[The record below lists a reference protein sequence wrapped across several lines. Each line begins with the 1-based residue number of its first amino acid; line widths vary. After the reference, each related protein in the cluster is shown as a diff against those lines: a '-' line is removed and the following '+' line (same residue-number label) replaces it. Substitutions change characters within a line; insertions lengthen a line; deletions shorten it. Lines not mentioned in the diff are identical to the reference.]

1 MNTLNSTVH
10 YADALSTSG
19 GGVYIK
25 EDFGLRS
32 VPGRFISGHSDGGG
46 ARLLL

>member
-1 MNTLNSTVH
+1 MNTLNSAVH
-10 YADALSTSG
+10 SDAALSTSG

-25 EDFGLRS
+25 KDFGLRS

-46 ARLLL
+46 ARSLL